1 MKRLFPMSVFAAVAV
16 AIPLYL
22 VFLYNCFIRMKNRC
36 DEGWS
41 GVTVQL
47 KRRRDLIPNLVE
59 CVKGYA
65 KHEQSTLENVVKLRN
80 AAMNASAPADV
91 AKAESDLSRGLKS
104 LFALGESYPE
114 LKAGANF
121 AKLQDSLDKIE
132 DDLQNARRYYNATAR
147 DYNTAV
153 DTFPSN
159 LIARRFGF
167 SKREFFDIAEQE
179 KENVAVSF

>member
-1 MKRLFPMSVFAAVAV
+1 MPAVFIIAAIAVFA
-16 AIPLYL
+16 
-22 VFLYNCFIRMKNRC
+22 VFLYNRLVRLKNRC

-65 KHEQSTLENVVKLRN
+65 KHEQSTLENVIELRN

-91 AKAESDLSRGLKS
+91 AKAESDLSQGVKS

-121 AKLQDSLDKIE
+121 AKLQESLEKIE

-147 DYNTAV
+147 DLNTAI

-159 LIARRFGF
+159 LIAKNFGF
-167 SKREFFDIAEQE
+167 AKREFFDIDDRE

>member
-1 MKRLFPMSVFAAVAV
+1 MPAVFIIVAIAVFA
-16 AIPLYL
+16 
-22 VFLYNCFIRMKNRC
+22 VFLYNRLVRLKNRC

-65 KHEQSTLENVVKLRN
+65 KHEQSTLENVIELRN
-80 AAMNASAPADV
+80 AAMNASAPTDV
-91 AKAESDLSRGLKS
+91 AKAESNLSQGLKS

-121 AKLQDSLDKIE
+121 AKLQESLEKIE
-132 DDLQNARRYYNATAR
+132 DALQNARRYYNATAR
-147 DYNTAV
+147 DLNTAI

-159 LIARRFGF
+159 LIAKNFGF
-167 SKREFFDIAEQE
+167 AKREFFDIDDRE

>member
-1 MKRLFPMSVFAAVAV
+1 MPAVFIIVAIAVFA
-16 AIPLYL
+16 
-22 VFLYNCFIRMKNRC
+22 VFLYNRLVRLKNRC

-65 KHEQSTLENVVKLRN
+65 KHEQSTLENVIELRN

-91 AKAESDLSRGLKS
+91 AKAESNLLQGLKS

-121 AKLQDSLDKIE
+121 AKLQEALEKIE

-147 DYNTAV
+147 DLNTAI

-159 LIARRFGF
+159 LIAKNFGF
-167 SKREFFDIAEQE
+167 AKREFFDIDDRE

>member
-1 MKRLFPMSVFAAVAV
+1 MCSSDL
-16 AIPLYL
+16 
-22 VFLYNCFIRMKNRC
+22 
-36 DEGWS
+36 
-41 GVTVQL
+41 VQL

-65 KHEQSTLENVVKLRN
+65 KHEQSTLENVVKLRD
-80 AAMNASAPADV
+80 AAMNASDPADV

-121 AKLQDSLDKIE
+121 AKLQDSLEKIE

-147 DYNTAV
+147 DLNMAV
-153 DTFPSN
+153 N
-159 LIARRFGF
+159 LYAPLTLIRRFAAALPANETGAIVNMLDARVLNLTPRF
-167 SKREFFDIAEQE
+167 TTYTLSKRSEERR
-179 KENVAVSF
+179 

>member
-1 MKRLFPMSVFAAVAV
+1 MPAVFIIV
-16 AIPLYL
+16 AIAFFA
-22 VFLYNCFIRMKNRC
+22 VFLYNRLVRLKNRC

-65 KHEQSTLENVVKLRN
+65 KHEQSTLENVIELRN
-80 AAMNASAPADV
+80 AAMNASAPTDV
-91 AKAESDLSRGLKS
+91 AKAESNLSQGLKS

-121 AKLQDSLDKIE
+121 AKLQESLEKIE

-147 DYNTAV
+147 DLNTAI

-159 LIARRFGF
+159 LIAKNFGF
-167 SKREFFDIAEQE
+167 AKREFFDIDDRE

>member
-1 MKRLFPMSVFAAVAV
+1 MPAVFIIAAIAVFA
-16 AIPLYL
+16 
-22 VFLYNCFIRMKNRC
+22 VFLYNRLVRLKNRC

-65 KHEQSTLENVVKLRN
+65 KHEQSTLENVIELRN

-91 AKAESDLSRGLKS
+91 AKAESNLSQGVKS

-121 AKLQDSLDKIE
+121 AKLQETLEKIE

-147 DYNTAV
+147 DLNTAI

-159 LIARRFGF
+159 LIAKNFGF
-167 SKREFFDIAEQE
+167 AKREFFDIDDRE

>member
-1 MKRLFPMSVFAAVAV
+1 MSVLAVAA
-16 AIPLYL
+16 AIVFYA
-22 VFLYNCFIRMKNRC
+22 VFLYNRFVRLKNRC

-65 KHEQSTLENVVKLRN
+65 KHEQSTLENVIELRN

-91 AKAESDLSRGLKS
+91 AKAESNLSQGVKS

-121 AKLQDSLDKIE
+121 AKLQESLEKIE

-147 DYNTAV
+147 DLNTAI

-159 LIARRFGF
+159 LIAKNFGF
-167 SKREFFDIAEQE
+167 AKREFFDIDDRE

>member
-1 MKRLFPMSVFAAVAV
+1 MPAVFIIAAIAVFA
-16 AIPLYL
+16 
-22 VFLYNCFIRMKNRC
+22 VFLYNRLVRLKNRC

-65 KHEQSTLENVVKLRN
+65 KHEQSTLENVIELRN

-91 AKAESDLSRGLKS
+91 AKAESDLSQGVKS

-121 AKLQDSLDKIE
+121 AKLQESLEKIE

-147 DYNTAV
+147 DLNTAI

-159 LIARRFGF
+159 LIAKNFGF
-167 SKREFFDIAEQE
+167 AKREFFDIDERE

>member
-1 MKRLFPMSVFAAVAV
+1 MPAVFIIAAIAVFA
-16 AIPLYL
+16 
-22 VFLYNCFIRMKNRC
+22 VFLYNRLVRLKNRC

-65 KHEQSTLENVVKLRN
+65 KHEQSTLENVIELRN

-91 AKAESDLSRGLKS
+91 AKAESDLSQGVKS

-121 AKLQDSLDKIE
+121 ARLQESLEKIE

-147 DYNTAV
+147 DLNTAI

-159 LIARRFGF
+159 LIAKNFGF
-167 SKREFFDIAEQE
+167 AKREFFDIDDRE

>member
-1 MKRLFPMSVFAAVAV
+1 MPAVFIIAAIAVFA
-16 AIPLYL
+16 
-22 VFLYNCFIRMKNRC
+22 VFLYNRLVRLKNRC

-65 KHEQSTLENVVKLRN
+65 KHEQSTLENVIELRN

-91 AKAESDLSRGLKS
+91 AKAENSLSQGVKS

-121 AKLQDSLDKIE
+121 ARLQESLEKIE

-147 DYNTAV
+147 DLNTAI

-159 LIARRFGF
+159 LIAKNFGF
-167 SKREFFDIAEQE
+167 AKREFFDIDERE

>member
-1 MKRLFPMSVFAAVAV
+1 MPAVFIIAAIAVFA
-16 AIPLYL
+16 
-22 VFLYNCFIRMKNRC
+22 VFLYNRLVRLKNRC

-65 KHEQSTLENVVKLRN
+65 KHEQSTLENVIKLRN

-91 AKAESDLSRGLKS
+91 AKAESNLSQGVKS

-121 AKLQDSLDKIE
+121 AKLQESLENIE

-147 DYNTAV
+147 DLNTAI

-159 LIARRFGF
+159 LIAKNFGF
-167 SKREFFDIAEQE
+167 AKREFFDIDDRE

>member
-1 MKRLFPMSVFAAVAV
+1 MSVLAVAA
-16 AIPLYL
+16 AIVFYA
-22 VFLYNCFIRMKNRC
+22 VFLYNRFVRLKNRC

-41 GVTVQL
+41 GVAVQL

-65 KHEQSTLENVVKLRN
+65 KHEQSTLENVIELRN

-91 AKAESDLSRGLKS
+91 AKAESNLSQGVKS

-121 AKLQDSLDKIE
+121 AKLQESLEKIE

-147 DYNTAV
+147 DLNTAI

-159 LIARRFGF
+159 LIAKNFGF
-167 SKREFFDIAEQE
+167 AKREFFDIDDRE

>member
-1 MKRLFPMSVFAAVAV
+1 MPAVFIIVAIAVFA
-16 AIPLYL
+16 
-22 VFLYNCFIRMKNRC
+22 VFLYNRLVRLKNRC

-65 KHEQSTLENVVKLRN
+65 KHEQSTLENVIELRN

-91 AKAESDLSRGLKS
+91 AKAESNLSQGLKS

-121 AKLQDSLDKIE
+121 AKLQEALEKIE

-147 DYNTAV
+147 DLNTAI

-159 LIARRFGF
+159 LIAKNFGF
-167 SKREFFDIAEQE
+167 AKREFFDINDRE

>member
-1 MKRLFPMSVFAAVAV
+1 MPAVFIIVAIAVFA
-16 AIPLYL
+16 
-22 VFLYNCFIRMKNRC
+22 VFLYNRLVRLKNRC

-65 KHEQSTLENVVKLRN
+65 KHEQSTLENVIELRN

-91 AKAESDLSRGLKS
+91 AKAESNLSQGLKS

-121 AKLQDSLDKIE
+121 AKLQESLEKIE

-147 DYNTAV
+147 DLNTAI

-159 LIARRFGF
+159 LIAKNFGF
-167 SKREFFDIAEQE
+167 AKREFFDIDDRE

>member
-1 MKRLFPMSVFAAVAV
+1 MPAVFIIVAIAVFA
-16 AIPLYL
+16 
-22 VFLYNCFIRMKNRC
+22 VFLYNRLVRLKNRC

-41 GVTVQL
+41 GGTVQL

-65 KHEQSTLENVVKLRN
+65 KHEQSTLENIIELRN

-91 AKAESDLSRGLKS
+91 AKAESNLSQGLKS

-121 AKLQDSLDKIE
+121 AKLQESLEKIE

-147 DYNTAV
+147 DLNTAI

-159 LIARRFGF
+159 LIAKNFGF
-167 SKREFFDIAEQE
+167 AKREFFDIDDRE

>member
-1 MKRLFPMSVFAAVAV
+1 MPAVLIIAAIAVFA
-16 AIPLYL
+16 
-22 VFLYNCFIRMKNRC
+22 VFLYNRLVRLKNRC

-65 KHEQSTLENVVKLRN
+65 KHEQSTLENVIELRN

-91 AKAESDLSRGLKS
+91 AKAESDLSQGVKS

-121 AKLQDSLDKIE
+121 AKLQDSLEKIE

-147 DYNTAV
+147 DLNTAI

-159 LIARRFGF
+159 LIAKNFGF
-167 SKREFFDIAEQE
+167 AKREFFDIDDRE

>member
-1 MKRLFPMSVFAAVAV
+1 MPAVFIIAAIAVFA
-16 AIPLYL
+16 
-22 VFLYNCFIRMKNRC
+22 VFLYNRLVRLKNRC

-65 KHEQSTLENVVKLRN
+65 KHEQSTLENVIELRN

-91 AKAESDLSRGLKS
+91 AKAESDLSQGLKS

-121 AKLQDSLDKIE
+121 AKLQDSLEKIE

-147 DYNTAV
+147 DLNTAI

-159 LIARRFGF
+159 LIAKNFGF
-167 SKREFFDIAEQE
+167 AKREFFDIDERE

>member
-1 MKRLFPMSVFAAVAV
+1 MPAVFIIAAIAVFA
-16 AIPLYL
+16 
-22 VFLYNCFIRMKNRC
+22 VFLYNRPVRLKNRC

-65 KHEQSTLENVVKLRN
+65 KHEQSTLENVIELRN

-91 AKAESDLSRGLKS
+91 AKAESDLSQGVKS

-121 AKLQDSLDKIE
+121 AKLQDSLEKIE

-147 DYNTAV
+147 DLNTAI

-159 LIARRFGF
+159 LIAKNFGF
-167 SKREFFDIAEQE
+167 AKREFFDIDERE